1 MKSRRTLTFPIP
13 SSFTDSLGLCGGG
26 VESKN
31 AAYVDKWFA
40 DVTART
46 ALNTAALT
54 CEYLSDMTLL
64 QTRTHTHTHI
74 YTHTGLLRNLFIV
87 IVIIIILFMI
97 IIISL
102 SLSHAVADPGVCE
115 RAKVDT
121 YTRWCLDT
129 GDRDLKGKE
138 QKGFLGREQVWG
150 VFESS
155 STGRVYIT
163 ADILLQFRDFRVS
176 PATVC
181 VCERHTIT

>member
-1 MKSRRTLTFPIP
+1 MVRGRYS
-13 SSFTDSLGLCGGG
+13 TDSTEHCSIDMR
-26 VESKN
+26 VSQRYDI
-31 AAYVDKWFA
+31 AADH
-40 DVTART
+40 R
-46 ALNTAALT
+46 
-54 CEYLSDMTLL
+54 
-64 QTRTHTHTHI
+64 THTHI

-138 QKGFLGREQVWG
+138 QKGFLG
-150 VFESS
+150 ESRFGECS
-155 STGRVYIT
+155 KAHPQGGCISLRTFSCSFGISES
-163 ADILLQFRDFRVS
+163 APL
-176 PATVC
+176 PCVC
-181 VCERHTIT
+181 VGVTQSRRR